1 MSSTKQKEVICS
13 TRNRGWCHLNIV
25 QESQTMTRRCDA
37 PINMDY
43 YLFIYFHVMFK
54 KSQMSF
60 IGVVPEPKSQM
71 AQA

>member
-1 MSSTKQKEVICS
+1 MRQLIWTI
-13 TRNRGWCHLNIV
+13 I
-25 QESQTMTRRCDA
+25 
-37 PINMDY
+37 